1 MSWLRA
7 TTLDELLQQFL
18 RERKYLHN
26 VSPATIEW
34 YETSWKAFR
43 KSATHCLTDP
53 ASLSRTDLEQF
64 FDNLRDRGVGRV
76 TGNTWPRA
84 LNAFFRWLPER
95 GLPATSLFGRWPSA
109 ARVTIGLEHLSRR
122 LDR

>member
-1 MSWLRA
+1 MT

-43 KSATHCLTDP
+43 NSATHGLTDP
-53 ASLSRTDLEQF
+53 ASLNHSDLEQF
-64 FDNLRDRGVGRV
+64 LYSLRY
-76 TGNTWPRA
+76 WRA
-84 LNAFFRWLPER
+84 SR
-95 GLPATSLFGRWPSA
+95 A
-109 ARVTIGLEHLSRR
+109 AI
-122 LDR
+122 